1 MNEDILVNGN
11 ENIYLFV
18 YTFLLV
24 GGDNLLGEY
33 YVVRHTYIENIN
45 ANGVSLNQPKS
56 GDNMKKNNS
65 LVTFHFKVSHPL
77 MLDPI
82 MFSKE

>member
-24 GGDNLLGEY
+24 G
-33 YVVRHTYIENIN
+33 VTIFWVNIMSYDIHILRISTQM
-45 ANGVSLNQPKS
+45 VFHLINQ
-56 GDNMKKNNS
+56 N
-65 LVTFHFKVSHPL
+65 LVT
-77 MLDPI
+77 I
-82 MFSKE
+82 